1 MRRYRGEGRGGK
13 SCINPLVT
21 AALGRIGH
29 RGINGGL
36 DNRSISSFHKT
47 VAGIPDSDL
56 SSLRSCLKDHNR
68 GGNHSCKTPK
78 KKLLQNYFSSTRSCL
93 TESGQP
99 ETLSPWEAP
108 MQNGKNIEIFKLQ
121 AIIYHLSAGNAK
133 RIENSATIIY
143 HLSAGIKD
151 QNRGVSNL
159 ASFLCQPR
167 AIQNF
172 FG

>member
-1 MRRYRGEGRGGK
+1 M
-13 SCINPLVT
+13 L
-21 AALGRIGH
+21 
-29 RGINGGL
+29 
-36 DNRSISSFHKT
+36 
-47 VAGIPDSDL
+47 
-56 SSLRSCLKDHNR
+56 NR
-68 GGNHSCKTPK
+68 GNTTQH
-78 KKLLQNYFSSTRSCL
+78 LLY
-93 TESGQP
+93 
-99 ETLSPWEAP
+99 WEAV
-108 MQNGKNIEIFKLQ
+108 MQNGKSIEIFKLQ

-159 ASFLCQPR
+159 ASFPCQPR